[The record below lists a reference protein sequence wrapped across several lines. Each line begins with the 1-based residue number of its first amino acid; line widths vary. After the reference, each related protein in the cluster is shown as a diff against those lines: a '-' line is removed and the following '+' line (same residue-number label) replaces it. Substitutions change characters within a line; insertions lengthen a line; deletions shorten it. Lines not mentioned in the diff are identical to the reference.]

1 MSSSAALLKWL
12 CWALVVF
19 VIATALLSIGIN
31 QNILVSPP
39 DTSGTTDFVARLAA
53 FSTFNQQVLPIL
65 LASNA
70 AGLGVFLIA
79 TVLGAALRVYAAPGS
94 ARDVMAVVFVLGG
107 VVGVIAQLMVVGLN
121 QAAAASYCDCGYK
134 NEELIGLFKALD
146 VGFSVQNWL
155 AIGALTIVGVAAA
168 LAGWLVNVSAAWRTL
183 SYAIA
188 IGLIVAAALQVIN
201 QGDLSTIL
209 SGFVAGVLV
218 TIWAVMLA
226 LAVPRLSSEDATPS
240 AS

>member
-1 MSSSAALLKWL
+1 MSSSAALLRWL
-12 CWALVVF
+12 CWALAIF
-19 VIATALLSIGIN
+19 VIATAVLSIGIN
-31 QNILVSPP
+31 RNILVNPP
-39 DTSGTTDFVARLAA
+39 DLSGVSDFVARLAA
-53 FSTFNQQVLPIL
+53 ISTYDQQALPIL
-65 LASNA
+65 LVSNFV
-70 AGLGVFLIA
+70 GLGVFLIV
-79 TVLGAALRVYAAPGS
+79 TVLGVALRGYAAPGS
-94 ARDVMAVVFVLGG
+94 ARDVMAVVFILAGT
-107 VVGVIAQLMVVGLN
+107 VGVIAQLMLIGLN

-188 IGLIVAAALQVIN
+188 IGLIVAAALDVIN
-201 QGDLSTIL
+201 QGDLGTL
-209 SGFVAGVLV
+209 VSGFVAGILV

-226 LAVPRLSSEDATPS
+226 RAVPRLSAEDATPS

>member
-1 MSSSAALLKWL
+1 M
-12 CWALVVF
+12 
-19 VIATALLSIGIN
+19 
-31 QNILVSPP
+31 
-39 DTSGTTDFVARLAA
+39 
-53 FSTFNQQVLPIL
+53 LPIL